1 MSRYPFCRRTA
12 SVALARRTPSRG
24 KIEAKKMLHLR
35 NFIIFALCNGNDV
48 KLNFCGNILS
58 YSYFY

>member
-12 SVALARRTPSRG
+12 SVALARRTPSEG

-58 YSYFY
+58 